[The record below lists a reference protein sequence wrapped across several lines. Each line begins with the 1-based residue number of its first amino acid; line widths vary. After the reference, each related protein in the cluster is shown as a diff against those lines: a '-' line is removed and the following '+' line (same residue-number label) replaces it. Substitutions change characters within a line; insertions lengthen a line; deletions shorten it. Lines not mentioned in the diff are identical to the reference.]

1 MLTIKTKVFRVVI
14 FTIFLFVGTINSTA
28 ESNDSKETQQQFM
41 VGVIAPLSG
50 VLAEYGLAAKNG
62 IELAEIQHP
71 GLFTHIDFT
80 YEDSQWDA
88 KTAVSAFVNLS
99 RIKKVSLI
107 FNWGN
112 PTTEAVAPLA
122 EREAVPLIG
131 MTLDSKVALGKKYLI
146 RSINPA
152 AEFSKKLAGYLKLKG
167 YRKLGVVMAE
177 NTYVQGLYDGL
188 KSSLSEDQSMEVIS
202 QHNISETD
210 FRSAILKLK
219 QRKYDAIGIFLI
231 SGQVSTFYKQMLQQK
246 VSIPTFGTDF
256 FESTTEIK
264 LANGGMEGAVY
275 PHLGVSPAFETEYV
289 RRYGNDYQIAYAGNA
304 YDMAILIGTVFNNLT
319 GDLTA
324 EQIMSE
330 LKSTQSTLVGETG
343 AFRFQSTK
351 DGDSYF
357 QFPVHLKLI
366 EGARFRPL
374 Q

>member
-1 MLTIKTKVFRVVI
+1 MISINLNFRGVVVLTLF
-14 FTIFLFVGTINSTA
+14 FLLTGATNLLA
-28 ESNDSKETQQQFM
+28 ESEGTREKFT

-50 VLAEYGLAAKNG
+50 VLAEYGLAARNG
-62 IELAEIQHP
+62 IELAESQHSE
-71 GLFTHIDFT
+71 LFTNIEFV

-88 KTAVSAFVNLS
+88 KTSVSAFNNLS

-122 EREAVPLIG
+122 ERQTVPLIG
-131 MTLDSKVALGKKYLI
+131 VTLDSKVALGKKYLI
-146 RSINPA
+146 RSINPE
-152 AEFSKKLAGYLKLKG
+152 AEFSKKLAEYLRAKG

-188 KSSLSEDQSMEVIS
+188 KASLSEDQSIEVIA

-210 FRSAILKLK
+210 FKSTLLRLR
-219 QRKYDAIGIFLI
+219 QNKYDAIGVFLI

-264 LANGGMEGAVY
+264 LAGGGMEGAVY
-275 PHLGVSPAFETEYV
+275 PHLGVSTAFESEYV
-289 RRYGNDYQIAYAGNA
+289 KRFGNDYQIAYAGNA
-304 YDMAILIGTVFNNLT
+304 YDMAMLIGTLFNKLT
-319 GDLTA
+319 SKLA
-324 EQIMSE
+324 PEQIMTE
-330 LKSTQSTLVGETG
+330 LKSLKSTLNGETG
-343 AFRFQSTK
+343 AFHFQHTN

-357 QFPVHLKLI
+357 QFPVHLKVI
-366 EGARFRPL
+366 EDGKFHPL
-374 Q
+374 R